1 MQRSYVN
8 KFFSSKKLHNPIK
21 CKGKILEFNEGQC
34 TERNVAY
41 ELTIGLCKTNEQ
53 KTKDKES
60 NIGFS
65 SREKND
71 IVEQLAKVRQKKQ
84 DG

>member
-1 MQRSYVN
+1 MLRE
-8 KFFSSKKLHNPIK
+8 
-21 CKGKILEFNEGQC
+21 ILEFNQGQC

-41 ELTIGLCKTNEQ
+41 ELTIGLCKTYDQ
-53 KTKDKES
+53 KTKDKER

-65 SREKND
+65 TFKQREEWSF
-71 IVEQLAKVRQKKQ
+71 EQLAKVRQKKQ